1 MDAGVI
7 ILLVQQLQGIAL
19 IPHQVV
25 LIGLAILIL
34 LEELLTSI
42 EIQHI
47 LLEDMQTIL
56 QLIL

>member
-1 MDAGVI
+1 MGAGVI

-19 IPHQVV
+19 ILHQVA

-34 LEELLTSI
+34 LVELPTSI

-47 LLEDMQTIL
+47 LLEDMQTIQ